1 MNEEYREQ
9 YLMHYG
15 VLGMKWGVRR
25 KRKSSE
31 VSRSSGKKVKET
43 SVVEKNQNGEQTK
56 RRMSNDELAERVKR
70 LRLEA
75 EYARLVKETTPG
87 TVSKIDKVI
96 NNVSRISKMTRT
108 AVDLYKT
115 LNAAYDIASTVGLV
129 EKKKK

>member
-1 MNEEYREQ
+1 
-9 YLMHYG
+9 
-15 VLGMKWGVRR
+15 
-25 KRKSSE
+25 
-31 VSRSSGKKVKET
+31 
-43 SVVEKNQNGEQTK
+43 
-56 RRMSNDELAERVKR
+56 MSNDELAERVKR

-129 EKKKK
+129 EKRKK

>member
-1 MNEEYREQ
+1 MNEEHRDQ

-15 VLGMKWGVRR
+15 VLGMKWGIRR
-25 KRKSSE
+25 KRRSSE

-129 EKKKK
+129 EKRKK